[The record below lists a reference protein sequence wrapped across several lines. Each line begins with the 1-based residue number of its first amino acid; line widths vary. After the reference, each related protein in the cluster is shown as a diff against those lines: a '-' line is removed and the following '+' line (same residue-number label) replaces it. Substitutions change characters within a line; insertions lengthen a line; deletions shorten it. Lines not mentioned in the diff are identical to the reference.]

1 MRIKIDEREYLEL
14 IEQSI
19 CLQALEAGGVN
30 NWPWYSDSIQDF
42 IEILVDEDSYL
53 EDYLKVIGKID
64 ENGLLDDVSIK
75 DIAHYYV
82 DTLKE
87 NQEEEAASN

>member
-1 MRIKIDEREYLEL
+1 MKNKIDEREYLEL

-19 CLQALEAGGVN
+19 YLQALEAEGVD
-30 NWPWYSDSIQDF
+30 NWTWYSTAIQNY
-42 IEILVDEDSYL
+42 IQILVDQDSYL
-53 EDYLKVIGKID
+53 EDYLKAIGKID
-64 ENGLLDDVSIK
+64 ENGLLDDVNIK

-87 NQEEEAASN
+87 NQEEEVASN